1 MHTRDKREIM
11 PGKSEERGI
20 LPGDT
25 ERLQTLVVVVVV
37 LVAGGEWWG

>member
-1 MHTRDKREIM
+1 MHARDKREIM

-25 ERLQTLVVVVVV
+25 ERLQTLVVVVLVV
-37 LVAGGEWWG
+37 GGEW

>member
-25 ERLQTLVVVVVV
+25 ERLQTSVVPVV
-37 LVAGGEWWG
+37 GGEWWG

>member
-25 ERLQTLVVVVVV
+25 ERLQTLVAAVVVVS
-37 LVAGGEWWG
+37 GGDKT